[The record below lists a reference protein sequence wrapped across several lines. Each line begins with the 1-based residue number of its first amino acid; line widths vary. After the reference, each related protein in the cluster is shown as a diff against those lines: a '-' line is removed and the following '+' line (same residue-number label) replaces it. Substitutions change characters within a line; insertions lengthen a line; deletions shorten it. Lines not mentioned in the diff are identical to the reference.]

1 MFLTF
6 QTKLFPFQLS
16 IPVWECCFAYCSV
29 CFPLCVCI
37 EYMFMDQR
45 RVLRQRKVWAKLFD
59 FQSEST
65 ILGQIVLKQ
74 KFQQNFLREF
84 SIFLLSNF
92 ELQIDLNITRLYL
105 YNFKYFTHHII
116 YIQIIK
122 KISFVLFKIKKFL
135 KRD

>member
-1 MFLTF
+1 
-6 QTKLFPFQLS
+6 
-16 IPVWECCFAYCSV
+16 
-29 CFPLCVCI
+29 
-37 EYMFMDQR
+37 MFMDQR